1 MATGSGKILIIDDD
15 RIFLDLLKD
24 YVQERCPNLKVETC
38 IDPVKGLASITAELD
53 LLILDLEM
61 PGLNGGQ
68 VLAYAVEK
76 GLSKCRVIILS
87 SRDSEYLHQ
96 RFPMGTC
103 LAVLN
108 KYEVRQRAVL
118 DMIFDALG
126 RKCSL

>member
-1 MATGSGKILIIDDD
+1 MAKGSGKILIIDDD
-15 RIFLDLLKD
+15 RVFLELLEA
-24 YVQERCPNLKVETC
+24 YVRERCPTLRVETC
-38 IDPVKGLASITAELD
+38 DDPVRGLASITADLD

-61 PGLNGGQ
+61 PGLDGGQ
-68 VLAYAVEK
+68 VLAYAVRK

-87 SRDSEYLHQ
+87 GRDSDYLHA

-108 KYEVRQRAVL
+108 KYEARQRAVL